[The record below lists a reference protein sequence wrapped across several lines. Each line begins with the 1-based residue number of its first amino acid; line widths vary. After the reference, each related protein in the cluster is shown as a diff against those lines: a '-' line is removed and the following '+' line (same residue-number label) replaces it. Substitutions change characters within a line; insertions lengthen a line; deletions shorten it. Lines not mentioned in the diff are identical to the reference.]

1 MLKVVMAGQRL
12 LLTIL
17 TIIIIIAAGCGEK
30 VDEATFKKAQAE
42 KLAQKKSNATIFD
55 GEKHFA
61 NIRQITF
68 GGQNAEAYF
77 SRDGSRLIFQSTR
90 DGLSCDA
97 IFTINADGSEP
108 KMVSSGKGTTSCG
121 FIAPDDSYIIYA
133 STHLNQADCPP
144 KPDMSRGYVWGVY
157 ASFDIFKADP
167 DGGNLVRLT
176 ETDGYDAEGVISP
189 QGDKILF
196 TSMRTGDLELFMMD
210 IDGKNVEQ
218 LTDQAGYDGGGFFS
232 YDGKSIVWRASRP
245 EGHAL
250 KEYQTLLK
258 ENLIRPGKLEIFM
271 MNLKDRKPIQL
282 TDNGAANFG
291 PYFHPNGRKIIFSSN
306 LSDPKGRNFDLYLV
320 DVSTKEIE
328 RITYNETFDAFP
340 MFSHDG
346 QKLAFASNRDNKEKG
361 ETNIFIAD
369 WVD

>member
-1 MLKVVMAGQRL
+1 MLRVVITGQRL

-17 TIIIIIAAGCGEK
+17 TTVVIVAGCGEK
-30 VDEATFKKAQAE
+30 VDDATFKKAQAQ

-61 NIRQITF
+61 NIRQLTF

-77 SRDGSRLIFQSTR
+77 SHDGSRLIFQSTR
-90 DGLSCDA
+90 NGLSCDA
-97 IFTINADGSEP
+97 IFTMNTDGSNL

-121 FIAPDDSYIIYA
+121 FIAPDDSYLIYA
-133 STHLNQADCPP
+133 STHLNDADCPE
-144 KPDMSRGYVWGVY
+144 KPDMSGGYVWGVY
-157 ASFDIFKADP
+157 PSFDIFRADP

-176 ETDGYDAEGVISP
+176 ESNGYDAEGVISP

-196 TSMRTGDLELFMMD
+196 TSLRTGDLELFMMD

-245 EGHAL
+245 AGQEL
-250 KEYQTLLK
+250 EEYQALLK
-258 ENLIRPGKLEIFM
+258 ENLIRPGKLEIYM
-271 MNLKDRKPIQL
+271 MNLKDRQPIKL

-320 DVSTKEIE
+320 DVSSIEIE

-346 QKLAFASNRDNKEKG
+346 QKLVFASNRDNKEKG

>member
-1 MLKVVMAGQRL
+1 MLRVVITGQRL

-17 TIIIIIAAGCGEK
+17 ISIVIAAGCGEK
-30 VDEATFKKAQAE
+30 VDDVTFKKAQAE
-42 KLAQKKSNATIFD
+42 KLARKNSATTIFR

-61 NIRQITF
+61 NLRQLTF

-77 SRDGSRLIFQSTR
+77 SHDGSRLIFQSTR
-90 DGLSCDA
+90 NKLSCDA
-97 IFTINADGSEP
+97 IFTMNADGSEP

-133 STHLNQADCPP
+133 STHLGQADCPP
-144 KPDMSRGYVWGVY
+144 KPDMSRGYVWAVY
-157 ASFDIFKADP
+157 PSFDIFKADP
-167 DGGNLVRLT
+167 DGSNLVRLT
-176 ETDGYDAEGVISP
+176 ETNGYDAECVISP

-210 IDGKNVEQ
+210 IDGENVEQ
-218 LTDQAGYDGGGFFS
+218 LTDEAGYDGGGFFS

-245 EGHAL
+245 EGQEL
-250 KEYQTLLK
+250 KDYQALLK
-258 ENLIRPGKLEIFM
+258 DNLIRPGKLEIYM

-291 PYFHPNGRKIIFSSN
+291 PYFHPNGQKIIFASN
-306 LSDPKGRNFDLYLV
+306 VSDPKGRNFDLYLV
-320 DVSTKEIE
+320 DVYTKEVE

-346 QKLAFASNRDNKEKG
+346 QKLVFASTRDNKERG
-361 ETNIFIAD
+361 ETN
-369 WVD
+369 

>member
-1 MLKVVMAGQRL
+1 MLRVVITSQRL

-17 TIIIIIAAGCGEK
+17 TIIVIAAGCGEK
-30 VDEATFKKAQAE
+30 VDDATFKKAQAE
-42 KLAQKKSNATIFD
+42 KLAQKKANATIFE

-61 NIRQITF
+61 NITQITF

-77 SRDGSRLIFQSTR
+77 SNDGSRLIFQSTR
-90 DGLSCDA
+90 NGLSCDA

-133 STHLNQADCPP
+133 STHLNEAACPK
-144 KPDMSRGYVWGVY
+144 KPDMSRGYVWAVY
-157 ASFDIFKADP
+157 PSFDIFRADP
-167 DGGNLVRLT
+167 DGSNLVRLT
-176 ETDGYDAEGVISP
+176 ESSGYDAEGVISP

-245 EGHAL
+245 EGQEL
-250 KEYQTLLK
+250 KDYQTLLK
-258 ENLIRPGKLEIFM
+258 DNLIRPGKLEIYI
-271 MNLKDRKPIQL
+271 MNLDDRKPIQL

-291 PYFHPNGRKIIFSSN
+291 PYFHPNGQKIIFSSN
-306 LSDPKGRNFDLYLV
+306 VSDPKGRNFDLYLV
-320 DVSTKEIE
+320 DVSTKEVE

-340 MFSHDG
+340 MFSYDG